1 MTERQRKAFE
11 NLGFSPEEME
21 EVLATDKEID
31 RGAKLFELPKELQAG
46 AKKARQAE
54 RKVSTTPTKRECKVT
69 TDKLEIMETISKA
82 LTTDLVDDVG
92 EIVNERELV
101 FYFNEV
107 KYKLTLSCPRK

>member
-1 MTERQRKAFE
+1 MTQVEKLMQTLNITETEALE
-11 NLGFSPEEME
+11 LIES
-21 EVLATDKEID
+21 DKEID
-31 RGAKLFELPKELQAG
+31 RGAKLFELPDELKAG

-54 RKVSTTPTKRECKVT
+54 RKANSTPSKRERKVN

-101 FYFNEV
+101 FYFNKV

>member
-1 MTERQRKAFE
+1 MTQVEKLMQTLNITETEALE
-11 NLGFSPEEME
+11 LIES
-21 EVLATDKEID
+21 DKEID
-31 RGAKLFELPKELQAG
+31 RGAKLFELPDELKAG

-54 RKVSTTPTKRECKVT
+54 RKTNSTPSKRERKVN

>member
-1 MTERQRKAFE
+1 MTQVEKLMQTLNITEAE
-11 NLGFSPEEME
+11 ALELIES
-21 EVLATDKEID
+21 DKEID
-31 RGAKLFELPKELQAG
+31 RGAKLFELPEELKAG

-54 RKVSTTPTKRECKVT
+54 RKANSTPSKRERKVN

-82 LTTDLVDDVG
+82 LTDLVDDVG